1 MKGLSLVSSSKKRLL
16 SLYLFIWLLK
26 QQLFTFTLYKLMPKA
41 RIDSEPHFSELAEN
55 IILIL
60 FSDSLYVCLTVCVL
74 VD

>member
-1 MKGLSLVSSSKKRLL
+1 
-16 SLYLFIWLLK
+16 
-26 QQLFTFTLYKLMPKA
+26 MPKA

-74 VD
+74 VDWYFPLSESDGQKESM